1 MIKAY
6 ILLNVKGGT
15 ENDLFENLAKLPE
28 VEEISMVWGLFDI
41 IIKVSTNTKDSLDKL
56 VTEVIGKFRNIS
68 NKMTMIIRDD

>member
-15 ENDLFENLAKLPE
+15 EDDIFEKLQDLPE

-41 IIKVSTNTKDSLDKL
+41 IMKVNTNSKDSLDKL
-56 VTEVIGKFRNIS
+56 VTEVIGKLKNIS
-68 NKMTMIIRDD
+68 NKMTMIIQED